1 MNKLIRRPDLWISLV
16 LFLLMIP
23 AERLELFSSVEN
35 WLQGNRHIVRLNT
48 LDADKTQFAY
58 DDIIIVDTE
67 EEFFDEYGSWPL
79 KRSDI
84 AKLTTLIKKL
94 GAEVIALDMLMDF
107 PNGYG
112 EDPILAEALE
122 SAGNTIVVAQ
132 LEFDGDGN
140 FQGVN
145 HPTETLK
152 VATESGY
159 TNHTLIGNKMSRV
172 RFFPEEIEESN
183 VWPFAIKTLA
193 MYKGVEPKLE
203 DGQLIIGDISV
214 PLDHFNDLWVDLP
227 ALPPNAMF
235 LAKDTPAGIS
245 AGEILFD
252 LQDIPDDEWDEE
264 TEELQDLIAGKIVL
278 VGDTSEVSHDIF
290 TSPIGEVYGIEFL
303 ADTIYTLMNNAPIRP
318 AGDFTE
324 ILVFAVLF
332 IAFVLVTM
340 IPKYENALFFLIIAL
355 YVAFGFYMY
364 VYHGIAFSMSYSLIA
379 CFLTTGIINL
389 YLFMM
394 ERKQKGFIKGAFSQ
408 YLSPTV
414 IDQIV
419 ENPDMLQL
427 GGEKREMTPFFSDIQ
442 GFSTISEGLTP
453 EELVQLLNEYLT
465 AMCDIVSSYHGTIDK
480 FEGDA
485 IIAFWGAPLELPD
498 HATIACHAAIDM
510 QKKNE
515 EMRKTLREQNRPMLY
530 TRIGMSSGPVVVG
543 NMGSAD
549 RMDYTMMGDVVNL
562 AARLEG
568 VNKFYQ
574 TFTMIPQST
583 YELAKDDIDTRQ
595 LDVIRVVGKK
605 EPISVYEVLERK
617 NQTSSEK
624 SGVVEKF
631 LKALKLYEE
640 RNFADASKEFE
651 KVLAIDPDDGPSLT
665 YVKRCGV
672 FLETP
677 PEKDW
682 DGVYTFTEK
691 G

>member
-1 MNKLIRRPDLWISLV
+1 
-16 LFLLMIP
+16 
-23 AERLELFSSVEN
+23 
-35 WLQGNRHIVRLNT
+35 
-48 LDADKTQFAY
+48 
-58 DDIIIVDTE
+58 
-67 EEFFDEYGSWPL
+67 
-79 KRSDI
+79 
-84 AKLTTLIKKL
+84 
-94 GAEVIALDMLMDF
+94 
-107 PNGYG
+107 
-112 EDPILAEALE
+112 
-122 SAGNTIVVAQ
+122 VAQ

-145 HPTETLK
+145 YPTETLK

-159 TNHTLIGNKMSRV
+159 TNHTLIGNKISRV

-227 ALPPNAMF
+227 ALPPAATF
-235 LAKDTPAGIS
+235 LAKDTPAGMS

-264 TEELQDLIAGKIVL
+264 TEELQELIAGKIVL

-624 SGVVEKF
+624 SGVVEKY

>member
-1 MNKLIRRPDLWISLV
+1 MSKLIRRPDIWISLA

-23 AERLELFSSVEN
+23 AERLELFSSMEN

-465 AMCDIVSSYHGTIDK
+465 AMCDIVSSYNGTIDK

-498 HATIACHAAIDM
+498 HATIACHASIDM
-510 QKKNE
+510 QKRNE

-568 VNKFYQ
+568 VNKFYK

-624 SGVVEKF
+624 SGVVEKY

-640 RNFADASKEFE
+640 RNFADALKEFE
-651 KVLAIDPDDGPSLT
+651 KVLAIDQDDGPSQT

>member
-1 MNKLIRRPDLWISLV
+1 
-16 LFLLMIP
+16 MIP
-23 AERLELFSSVEN
+23 AERLELFSSMEN

-530 TRIGMSSGPVVVG
+530 TRIGMSSGSVVVG

>member
-172 RFFPEEIEESN
+172 RFFPEEIDESN

-530 TRIGMSSGPVVVG
+530 TRIGMSSGSVVVG

-595 LDVIRVVGKK
+595 LDIIRVVGKK

-651 KVLAIDPDDGPSLT
+651 KVLAIDPDDGPSQT

>member
-1 MNKLIRRPDLWISLV
+1 MNKLIRRPDIWISLA

-23 AERLELFSSVEN
+23 AERLELFSSMEN

-48 LDADKTQFAY
+48 LEADKTQFAY

-67 EEFFDEYGSWPL
+67 EDFFDEYGSWPL

-84 AKLTTLIKKL
+84 AKLTTIIKKL

-107 PNGYG
+107 PNGYD

-145 HPTETLK
+145 YPTETLK

-159 TNHTLIGNKMSRV
+159 TNHTLIGNKISRV

-203 DGQLIIGDISV
+203 EGQLIIGDISV

-227 ALPPNAMF
+227 ALPPAATF

-264 TEELQDLIAGKIVL
+264 TEELQELIAGKIVL

-318 AGDFTE
+318 AGNLSE
-324 ILVFAVLF
+324 ILVLAVLF

-355 YVAFGFYMY
+355 FVAFGFYMY

-379 CFLTTGIINL
+379 CFLSTGFINL

-485 IIAFWGAPLELPD
+485 IIAFWGAPIQLPD
-498 HATIACHAAIDM
+498 HATVACHAAIDM
-510 QKKNE
+510 QKRNE

-530 TRIGMSSGPVVVG
+530 TRIGMSSGSVVVG

-574 TFTMIPQST
+574 TFTMISQST
-583 YELAKDDIDTRQ
+583 YELTKDDIDTRQ

-624 SGVVEKF
+624 SGVVEKY

-651 KVLAIDPDDGPSLT
+651 KVLAIDPDDGPSKT

-682 DGVYTFTEK
+682 DGVYTFTDK

>member
-1 MNKLIRRPDLWISLV
+1 
-16 LFLLMIP
+16 
-23 AERLELFSSVEN
+23 
-35 WLQGNRHIVRLNT
+35 
-48 LDADKTQFAY
+48 
-58 DDIIIVDTE
+58 
-67 EEFFDEYGSWPL
+67 
-79 KRSDI
+79 
-84 AKLTTLIKKL
+84 
-94 GAEVIALDMLMDF
+94 
-107 PNGYG
+107 
-112 EDPILAEALE
+112 
-122 SAGNTIVVAQ
+122 VAQ

-498 HATIACHAAIDM
+498 HATVACHAAIDM

-530 TRIGMSSGPVVVG
+530 TRIGMSSGSVVVG

-595 LDVIRVVGKK
+595 LDIIRVVGKK

-624 SGVVEKF
+624 SGVVEKY

-651 KVLAIDPDDGPSLT
+651 KVLAIDPDDGPSQT